1 MVAPGS
7 DVELIPPGP
16 SRLQRIPPQAPAAR
30 ELDAATLPFTL
41 LSIGLGA
48 AMIPF
53 FATMFVV
60 LIPVRWMSGE
70 PARR

>member
-1 MVAPGS
+1 MVAPGP
-7 DVELIPPGP
+7 DVELIPPGH
-16 SRLQRIPPQAPAAR
+16 STFQSIAPQAPAAR
-30 ELDAATLPFTL
+30 ELDPATLPLTL

-48 AMIPF
+48 AMIPV
-53 FATMFVV
+53 FATMFVM